1 MTANPAWLLLAT
13 VPGVGPTTFWRL
25 VSRFGSAEAVLA
37 ASEMELVG
45 VGKCP
50 PDLASV
56 IVGARRREQR
66 LLAQVEE
73 LRERGVTVTTA
84 PAADS
89 PGDPAYPALLAER
102 RAPPPLLFVWGA
114 ITDADSRAVAVVG
127 SRRATEGG
135 LRAAQAIAGELVRAG
150 VTVVSGLAFGIDTAA
165 HESALENGG
174 RTIAAIGSGIDR
186 IYPPANI
193 ALAQRIA
200 ASGAV
205 VSEYAPDV
213 QVSREGLLARNR
225 TIAGLS
231 RALVVVQTRD
241 PGGAVVAA
249 HHARE
254 FGVPIIV
261 VIEPDWDAEFAAGAE
276 AVRGLGAAVV
286 STKQAACEALASL
299 EREQVSEQRPL
310 L

>member
-1 MTANPAWLLLAT
+1 MTPDPAWLLLAA

-25 VSRFGSAEAVLA
+25 VSRFGSAQAVLA
-37 ASEMELVG
+37 ASELELVG
-45 VGKCP
+45 LGKCS

-56 IVGARRREQR
+56 IAGARRREQR
-66 LLAQVEE
+66 LLAQVEA
-73 LRERGVTVTTA
+73 LRERGVTVAMA
-84 PAADS
+84 PAPDS
-89 PGDPAYPALLAER
+89 PGDPAYPALLAAR
-102 RAPPPLLFVWGA
+102 RAPPPVLFVWGA
-114 ITDADSRAVAVVG
+114 ITEADARAVAVVG
-127 SRRATEGG
+127 SRRASDAG
-135 LRAAQAIAGELVRAG
+135 LRAARAIAGALARAG

-165 HESALENGG
+165 HESALDSGG
-174 RTIAAIGSGIDR
+174 RTIAVIGSGIDR

-249 HHARE
+249 QHARE
-254 FGVPIIV
+254 FGLPVFAV
-261 VIEPDWDAEFAAGAE
+261 VEPEWEADFQTGAE
-276 AVRGLGAAVV
+276 AVRALGAAVV
-286 STKQAACEALASL
+286 SAEQAAAEALASL
-299 EREQVSEQRPL
+299 ERRQVSEQRPL